1 MANCSICEHEKRIEI
16 EASIFAGRSLRAIGR
31 DFGTSKQSVQRHSK
45 HLLEKRAKEVK
56 EVMVDKAP
64 TTDDLLYRVEN
75 LVDRFE
81 EIAVAAKEAKDVRAA
96 IAALKEVRGCLD
108 LLARLRGELNAA
120 TVNVHIDQVVNI
132 KAGGDPD
139 IEVALLIAR
148 ATRGFAEEE
157 LRRFKTLAETA
168 GQAQRLLEA
177 DTGRTV
183 LESSCEERSSEGTLG
198 CAPNGLPGT

>member
-1 MANCSICEHEKRIEI
+1 MATCTICGHPKRVEI
-16 EASIFAGRSLRAIGR
+16 EASIFAGRSLRKIAGE
-31 DFGTSKQSVQRHSK
+31 FETSPQSVQRHSK

-56 EVMVDKAP
+56 EVMVEKAP

-75 LVDRFE
+75 LVNRFE

-132 KAGGDPD
+132 KTDGDPD

-148 ATRGFAEEE
+148 ATHGFDEEE
-157 LRRFKTLAETA
+157 LRRFKTLAAHA
-168 GQAQRLLEA
+168 GRAQMLLEA
-177 DTGRTV
+177 DNPRTAAASDGEARA
-183 LESSCEERSSEGTLG
+183 LEGAFG
-198 CAPNGLPGT
+198 AAPNGP